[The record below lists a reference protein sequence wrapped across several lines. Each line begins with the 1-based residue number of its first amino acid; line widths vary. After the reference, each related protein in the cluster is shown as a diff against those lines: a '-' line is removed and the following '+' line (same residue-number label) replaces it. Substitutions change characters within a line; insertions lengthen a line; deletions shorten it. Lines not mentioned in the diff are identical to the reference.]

1 MTGFDIDDAAIE
13 QANETASRNA
23 AMNAKYSCHDLD
35 LQPDE
40 LVQALS
46 INPGDVV
53 IVDPPRA
60 GLHAK
65 AVTMLANVRFLELAH
80 TFSPISTHCH
90 VLHWCSWGRIEDW
103 CMFLAIQRHKHVM
116 LLCCWP
122 NRP

>member
-1 MTGFDIDDAAIE
+1 VTGFDIDDAAIE

-65 AVTMLANVRFLELAH
+65 AVTMLANVRFCRLH
-80 TFSPISTHCH
+80 TPFHRFPLTVTFCIGAVGGVSKIGVCFLQSSDTST
-90 VLHWCSWGRIEDW
+90 
-103 CMFLAIQRHKHVM
+103 
-116 LLCCWP
+116 
-122 NRP
+122 